1 MKKRSIIFIIV
12 FSALLLATFMI
23 GGSKVLSSS
32 LDDIQDQIGDKGDR
46 QDDIADEISKVNSK
60 LEKRRDELDSLTE
73 QYTEMLREKQQNA
86 DELQAQID
94 DLEDMYDSILSLQQV
109 IENTQAEYDAAL
121 AQFYKRA
128 AVTSRYSGYSPL
140 KLFTE
145 SKSIFTYT
153 DLTRLVSNM
162 LECDKAEMERLVLMK
177 KDIETKKAMA
187 EAMAVDMEAAIAEK
201 ENIIAKLK
209 ADQEILEEDMLA
221 SRSAIEALEVQESQL
236 EQESEKLAKEIKSLR
251 AEYDRILEEQRKQ
264 KEEEERKAREAA
276 EKAAREAEQDAK
288 KKEIPEDESQMV
300 FPAPEGLRISSP
312 YGWRIHPI
320 YKVRKFHNGIDIAA
334 YEGTDIVAALSG
346 TVTKAEW
353 SDSYGWFVLLYHGDG
368 MTTLYGH
375 CSKLL
380 VKAGDYVERG
390 QRIALVGTTGVS
402 TGPHLHFEVRIDG
415 ETRDPMDY
423 LPQVF

>member
-320 YKVRKFHNGIDIAA
+320 YKIRKFHNGIDIAA